1 MITDRPGH
9 AKELLSSQKNSYED
23 TVIPTYGVS
32 VGNRMFLDYM
42 SVHQFGAP
50 GHWTLNYSGMAY
62 SDDGGQ
68 NWVKDPNTTWP
79 GNSNFGQVA
88 MVKQPDG
95 YIYLFGIPG
104 GRYGALQLA
113 RVPATKMLTISAYQ
127 YWNGLTWVTGLPAA
141 AVDIVPA
148 PVGEL
153 SVQWSSYYHKWL
165 MTYLDDPTGQIV
177 LRMSNSLT
185 GPWSAPQVVVDS
197 SQYPE
202 LYAPYIT
209 PLWNNGAD
217 IYFDMSVFDH
227 YQVYLMHTSLTPA
240 TSATPPA
247 IAASPPAAT
256 STTAPR
262 PSYPFAHGAGSSSA
276 P

>member
-1 MITDRPGH
+1 
-9 AKELLSSQKNSYED
+9 
-23 TVIPTYGVS
+23 
-32 VGNRMFLDYM
+32 
-42 SVHQFGAP
+42 
-50 GHWTLNYSGMAY
+50 
-62 SDDGGQ
+62 
-68 NWVKDPNTTWP
+68 
-79 GNSNFGQVA
+79 
-88 MVKQPDG
+88 
-95 YIYLFGIPG
+95 
-104 GRYGALQLA
+104 
-113 RVPATKMLTISAYQ
+113 
-127 YWNGLTWVTGLPAA
+127 
-141 AVDIVPA
+141 
-148 PVGEL
+148 
-153 SVQWSSYYHKWL
+153 

-197 SQYPE
+197 SQYPQ